1 MQIRHQKKEKE
12 LKTGAVM
19 SKAVIS
25 DDTNKAD
32 DNVNRKQM
40 KQGLIG
46 KS

>member
-1 MQIRHQKKEKE
+1 
-12 LKTGAVM
+12 M

-32 DNVNRKQM
+32 DNVSRKQM
-40 KQGLIG
+40 KHGSIG